1 MRPPQHIH
9 TGINRASSDGIVS
22 AAHAFKMRCFLSL
35 LLLLGWPSSLYN
47 NAAEA
52 FVGGPLSEAPS
63 NACTRRQHDI
73 TVLLSS
79 PTSSGSGEN
88 NSDDELLRLIRGPL
102 GAETERSKIR
112 PKAIMILSDTTGV
125 TAKTAVEKGLAQFNG
140 CDDRFFTVGNT
151 DLNNSDSDNDSEGD
165 EACET
170 MNTKTYPFVR
180 TEEDVAAIL
189 KNAQGWTALVVF
201 TMADPALRESTRR
214 MCEVANVQYVDLLGH
229 MFDVMSG
236 FFQRQPLGAPMIT
249 RTDRPNR
256 RRALSDSYYRRI
268 EAVEYTLKCD
278 DGMSPKNWKEAD
290 VVLLGVSRTGKT
302 PLSVILAQTM
312 GLKVANIP
320 LVVDLAPNKQL
331 FEPEMDPRRIFCL
344 TLNQDDLQRIR
355 KNRLSRE
362 LKRAGRRQAASS
374 TYADRDYLYRDLE
387 NARAIAVKHGYT
399 IIDVTG
405 RAVEETAS
413 LISSVLN
420 ERFPDTTN

>member
-1 MRPPQHIH
+1 MVR
-9 TGINRASSDGIVS
+9 
-22 AAHAFKMRCFLSL
+22 FLSL
-35 LLLLGWPSSLYN
+35 LLLAWWPSCHNS
-47 NAAEA
+47 AAEA
-52 FVGGPLSEAPS
+52 FVGPLSGAPS
-63 NACTRRQHDI
+63 NARIQRHAT
-73 TVLLSS
+73 TLLLSS
-79 PTSSGSGEN
+79 TTDSVEN
-88 NSDDELLRLIRGPL
+88 DDELLRLIRGPL
-102 GAETERSKIR
+102 GAEVERSKIR
-112 PKAIMILSDTTGV
+112 PKAIIILSDTTGV

-140 CDDRFFTVGNT
+140 CDDRFFSVEQNENL
-151 DLNNSDSDNDSEGD
+151 DINDNDIDGD

-180 TEEDVAAIL
+180 TEEDVATIL
-189 KNAQGWTALVVF
+189 KNAQGWSALVIF
-201 TMADPALRESTRR
+201 TMADPALRETTRR
-214 MCEVANVQYVDLLGH
+214 MCEVANVQYVDLLGP

-236 FFQRQPLGAPMIT
+236 FFQRQPLGMIT
-249 RTDRPNR
+249 PTDRPSS
-256 RRALSDSYYRRI
+256 RRALSDSYYRRV

-278 DGMSPKNWKEAD
+278 DGMSPNNWKEAD
-290 VVLLGVSRTGKT
+290 VILLGVSRTGKT

-320 LVVDLAPNKQL
+320 LVVDLLPNKQL
-331 FEPEMDPRRIFCL
+331 FQPEMDPRRIFCL

-362 LKRAGRRQAASS
+362 LKGAGRRKAASS

-387 NARAIAVKHGYT
+387 NAREISKKHGYT
-399 IIDVTG
+399 VIDVTG